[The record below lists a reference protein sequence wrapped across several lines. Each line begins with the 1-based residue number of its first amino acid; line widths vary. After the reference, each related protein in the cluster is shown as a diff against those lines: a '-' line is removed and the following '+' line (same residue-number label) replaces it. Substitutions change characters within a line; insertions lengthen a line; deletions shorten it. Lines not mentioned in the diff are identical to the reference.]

1 MPRRQTPLE
10 VMFSLFKTSFTLSH
24 RTLAELLLSD
34 LPLTNGQPTAQMA
47 QDTSWLSRT
56 IVHSQPGSLEDRY
69 FADWSCASNQIL
81 HKLQEK
87 GYSNTD
93 IYTMIAAATDAMA
106 QALSACGRN
115 GLLYRNA
122 ASRLVGCQSD
132 KDNRALISIALVVS
146 TACWCEPARAIAYI
160 RDRFEFAENARSFT
174 PSSISFCP
182 CDLKQ
187 TDTEHAIGLI
197 RIDSELVIGGPYVIE
212 PSAMGSIIGALALED
227 GAVTDVGL
235 DVSARHL
242 RIFAENNAWYAQDLG
257 STNGTYLVEAS
268 NGKKL
273 DISSGVPAQLHPGD
287 TLRLGLSTTFAVVAT
302 TPALINQ
309 HHQP

>member
-1 MPRRQTPLE
+1 MPGRQTPIE
-10 VMFSLFKTSFTLSH
+10 VMFSLFKTSFALSH
-24 RTLAELLLSD
+24 RALAELLLSD
-34 LPLTNGQPTAQMA
+34 RPLTNGRPTAQMA

-56 IVHSQPGSLEDRY
+56 IVHSQPGSLENRY

-197 RIDSELVIGGPYVIE
+197 RIDSELVIGDPYVIE

-287 TLRLGLSTTFAVVAT
+287 TLCLGLSTTFAVVAT

-309 HHQP
+309 HH

>member
-1 MPRRQTPLE
+1 
-10 VMFSLFKTSFTLSH
+10 
-24 RTLAELLLSD
+24 
-34 LPLTNGQPTAQMA
+34 
-47 QDTSWLSRT
+47 
-56 IVHSQPGSLEDRY
+56 
-69 FADWSCASNQIL
+69 
-81 HKLQEK
+81 
-87 GYSNTD
+87 
-93 IYTMIAAATDAMA
+93 MIAAATDAMA

-160 RDRFEFAENARSFT
+160 RDRFEFAENVRSFT

-197 RIDSELVIGGPYVIE
+197 RIDSGLVIGGPYVIE
-212 PSAMGSIIGALALED
+212 PSAVGSIIGALALED
-227 GAVTDVGL
+227 SAVTDVGL

-257 STNGTYLVEAS
+257 STNGTHLIRTADNNE
-268 NGKKL
+268 L
-273 DISSGVPAQLHPGD
+273 DISSGAPAQLYPGD
-287 TLRLGLSTTFAVVAT
+287 ILRLGLSTTFAVVAT
-302 TPALINQ
+302 TAILANQ
-309 HHQP
+309 HY

>member
-1 MPRRQTPLE
+1 MSVRQTPLE

-24 RTLAELLLSD
+24 RALAELLLSD

-287 TLRLGLSTTFAVVAT
+287 TLCLGLSTTFAVVAT

-309 HHQP
+309 HH

>member
-24 RTLAELLLSD
+24 RAFAELLLSD

-81 HKLQEK
+81 HKLREK
-87 GYSNTD
+87 GYSNAD
-93 IYTMIAAATDAMA
+93 IYTMIAAATDTMA
-106 QALSACGRN
+106 QALGACGRN

-122 ASRLVGCQSD
+122 ASRLVSSQPD
-132 KDNRALISIALVVS
+132 KDDRALISIALVVS
-146 TACWCEPARAIAYI
+146 TACWCDPARAIAYI
-160 RDRFEFAENARSFT
+160 RDRFEFAENVRSFT

-187 TDTEHAIGLI
+187 TGTEHAIGLL
-197 RIDSELVIGGPYVIE
+197 RIDNELVIGGPYVIE

-242 RIFAENNAWYAQDLG
+242 RIFAENNAWYA
-257 STNGTYLVEAS
+257 
-268 NGKKL
+268 
-273 DISSGVPAQLHPGD
+273 
-287 TLRLGLSTTFAVVAT
+287 
-302 TPALINQ
+302 
-309 HHQP
+309 

>member
-1 MPRRQTPLE
+1 MPGRQTPIE
-10 VMFSLFKTSFTLSH
+10 VMFSLFKTSFALSH
-24 RTLAELLLSD
+24 RALAELLLSD
-34 LPLTNGQPTAQMA
+34 RPLTNGRPTAQMA

-187 TDTEHAIGLI
+187 TDTEHAVGLI

-287 TLRLGLSTTFAVVAT
+287 TLCLGLSTTFAVVAT

-309 HHQP
+309 HH

>member
-1 MPRRQTPLE
+1 
-10 VMFSLFKTSFTLSH
+10 MFSLFKTSFTLSH
-24 RTLAELLLSD
+24 RALAELLLSD

>member
-1 MPRRQTPLE
+1 MSGRQTPLE

-24 RTLAELLLSD
+24 RALAELLLSD

-287 TLRLGLSTTFAVVAT
+287 TLCLGLSTTFAVVAT

-309 HHQP
+309 HH